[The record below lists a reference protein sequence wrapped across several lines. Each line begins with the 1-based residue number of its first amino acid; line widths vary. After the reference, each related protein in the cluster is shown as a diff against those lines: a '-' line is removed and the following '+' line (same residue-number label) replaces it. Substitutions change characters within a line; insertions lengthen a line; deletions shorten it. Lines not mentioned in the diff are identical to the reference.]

1 MRREKGFTLIE
12 LLVVIAI
19 IALLVSILMPS
30 LSKARELAKR
40 AVCQTNQK
48 GIGTAMALYTGESR
62 DQWPYIDIGRR
73 GNDWTAPV
81 GKNFNREP
89 FETASGIGGPLGAD
103 NRSVSALLF
112 LLVRTGQPTSL
123 FTCPSD
129 TAEEMI
135 RATDANGDYFWDF
148 KSDPNDLGDNPG
160 TSFKTISYAYQAPLY
175 GPDLTSVMITTPQ
188 GSGVN
193 VTSPTALVILA
204 DKSPMCAKYPSASET
219 NINKKYKATTSWSE
233 GLSDDKKRLG
243 MSQNHSKGEMIN
255 FLKADGSVSSS
266 THADC
271 GINADNIYSSAHSS
285 VDPDTGKIMPRTRRG
300 SDSTV
305 MIGEFVGGDGGH
317 MSKEDSFLVGPVS
330 GEQMQKQ
337 MQDGEEEN

>member
-1 MRREKGFTLIE
+1 MRRKKGFTLIE

-40 AVCQTNQK
+40 AVCSTNQK
-48 GIGTAMALYTGESR
+48 GIGTAMALYSSASR
-62 DQWPYIDIGRR
+62 DQWPYLDIGRR

-89 FETASGIGGPLGAD
+89 SLTVNGRGGDLGKD

-112 LLVRTGQPTSL
+112 LLVRTGQPPSL

-129 TAEEMI
+129 TAEDMI
-135 RATDANGDYFWDF
+135 RTTDSNGVYFWDF
-148 KSDPNDLGDNPG
+148 KSDPNDPNDDPG
-160 TSFKTISYAYQAPLY
+160 NSFKTISYAYQAPLY
-175 GPDLTSVMITTPQ
+175 GPDLVSKMITTPL
-188 GSGVN
+188 GSGVD

-204 DKSPMCAKYPSASET
+204 DKSPMFAKYPSFSE
-219 NINKKYKATTSWSE
+219 IKIDPAYKASTNWAADD
-233 GLSDDKKRLG
+233 LDDDKKRLG
-243 MSQNHSKGEMIN
+243 MSQNHTKGEMIN

-271 GINADNIYSSAHSS
+271 GINADNIYSSAHSELNS
-285 VDPDTGKIMPRTRRG
+285 KGKIMPRTNRAG
-300 SDSTV
+300 SV
-305 MIGEFVGGDGGH
+305 MIGKLVGGDGGH

-330 GEQMQKQ
+330 GEQMQAK
-337 MQDGEEEN
+337 MQAGEE